1 MKASLKTVTVIIPAH
16 NEAGQ
21 LKDLLGEILQQ
32 KLVSGVLKKIIVY
45 SDGSTD
51 GTVAVVKG
59 LKDSRLE
66 LLVGK
71 TQKGRAVRQTQMM
84 QTCTSDILILLDADI
99 VLTDVNTLE
108 HLIKPISTGKA
119 ELTAAAIRNLPPQT
133 WIEKTL
139 SASMELKHEIF
150 ASWKQGINI
159 YSCTGPA
166 RAMAKTFYRS
176 LRYSHSDGEDMYTY
190 LSCVSKGF
198 RFVPVP
204 SSVVYYR
211 LPTNLADYFK
221 QSKRFIFAPQY
232 LYAEFGEHA
241 VRREFAI
248 PIFHSVIC
256 CLKAAP
262 GMWHKVGYVLSYV
275 LVLVSSRILSTFR
288 PKVSE
293 TWQASSTKTVR
304 AGGAV

>member
-1 MKASLKTVTVIIPAH
+1 MKSSLKTVAVIIPAH

-21 LKDLLGEILQQ
+21 IKELVREVLQQ
-32 KLVSGVLKKIIVY
+32 TLESAKLTRVVVY
-45 SDGSTD
+45 SDGSSD
-51 GTVAVVKG
+51 STVSEAQSVKDVRVEVV
-59 LKDSRLE
+59 
-66 LLVGK
+66 VGK
-71 TQKGRAVRQTQMM
+71 TQKGRAFRQTQMM

-108 HLIKPISTGKA
+108 HLIKPICSGKA
-119 ELTAAAIRNLPPQT
+119 ELTASAIRNLPPQT
-133 WIEKTL
+133 WLEKTL

-150 ASWKQGINI
+150 SSWKQGVNI

-166 RAMAKTFYRS
+166 RAMAKTFYRNLS
-176 LRYSHSDGEDMYTY
+176 YSHSDGEDMYTY

-204 SSVVYYR
+204 SAVVYYR

-232 LYAEFGEHA
+232 LYAQFGEHT

-248 PIFHSVIC
+248 PVLHYVLSGIKTVPS
-256 CLKAAP
+256 
-262 GMWHKVGYVLSYV
+262 MWHKLGYVLSYI
-275 LVLVSSRILSTFR
+275 LVLVSSRILSAFR
-288 PKVSE
+288 PTVSE
-293 TWQASSTKTVR
+293 TWQASSTKIVR
-304 AGGAV
+304 TGGSV